1 MIKNFFKLISSEFQ
15 LMLRGSVF
23 SFVLYCL
30 LIISCAIFS
39 LSLKHESM
47 GISAPLSFLYIM
59 IFFISLFK
67 VEKIYSLEF
76 DEAKLHQY
84 ILSPFSLEIIVF
96 VKNMMIYLNL
106 IIFFFIFSPLI
117 LIILNIDLIYLFKIN
132 ILLALSLLSIVFIA
146 SMTASITISKNNRLS
161 LTSILTLPLFVPIL
175 IFSMAITDLIDF
187 NTGKMYL
194 FFLAYFLLNLA
205 FSPLLTS
212 FALKKLSV

>member
-1 MIKNFFKLISSEFQ
+1 MIKNFFRLIASEFQ
-15 LMLRGSVF
+15 LMLKGSIF

-30 LIISCAIFS
+30 LIISCAIFA
-39 LSLKHESM
+39 LSLKHQSM
-47 GISAPLSFLYIM
+47 GINAPLSFLYIM

-67 VEKIYSLEF
+67 VEKIYGQDF
-76 DEAKLHQY
+76 DEAKIHQY
-84 ILSPFSLEIIVF
+84 LLSPFSLEIIVF
-96 VKNMMIYLNL
+96 VKNMMIYFNL
-106 IIFFFIFSPLI
+106 IIFFIIFSPLI
-117 LIILNIDLIYLFKIN
+117 LIILSIDLTYLLKIN
-132 ILLALSLLSIVFIA
+132 ILLALSLLSIIFIA

-187 NTGKMYL
+187 NTGRMYL
-194 FFLAYFLLNLA
+194 FFVAYFLLNLA

>member
-1 MIKNFFKLISSEFQ
+1 MIRNFIKLISSEFQ
-15 LMLRGSVF
+15 LMLKGSVF
-23 SFVLYCL
+23 SFVLYCM
-30 LIISCAIFS
+30 LIISCAIFA
-39 LSLKHESM
+39 LSLKHHSM
-47 GISAPLSFLYIM
+47 GINAPLSFLYIM

-67 VEKIYSLEF
+67 VEKIYSQDF

-84 ILSPFSLEIIVF
+84 LLSPFSLEIIVF
-96 VKNMMIYLNL
+96 IKNMMIYFNL

-117 LIILNIDLIYLFKIN
+117 LIILNIDLTYLLKIN
-132 ILLALSLLSIVFIA
+132 ILLALSLLSIIFIA
-146 SMTASITISKNNRLS
+146 SMTASITISKSNRLS

-187 NTGKMYL
+187 NTLRMYL
-194 FFLAYFLLNLA
+194 FFVAYFLLNLA

>member
-15 LMLRGSVF
+15 LMLKGSVF

-30 LIISCAIFS
+30 LIISCAIFA
-39 LSLKHESM
+39 LSLKHQSM
-47 GISAPLSFLYIM
+47 GINAPLSFLYIM

-67 VEKIYSLEF
+67 VEKIYSQDF

-84 ILSPFSLEIIVF
+84 LLSPFSLEIIVF
-96 VKNMMIYLNL
+96 IKNMMIYFNL
-106 IIFFFIFSPLI
+106 IIFFVIFSPLI
-117 LIILNIDLIYLFKIN
+117 LIILNIDLTYLLEIN
-132 ILLALSLLSIVFIA
+132 ILLALSLLSIIFIA
-146 SMTASITISKNNRLS
+146 SMTASITISKSNKLS

-175 IFSMAITDLIDF
+175 IFSMAITDLIDL
-187 NTGKMYL
+187 NTSKMYL
-194 FFLAYFLLNLA
+194 FFVAYFLLNLA

>member
-30 LIISCAIFS
+30 LIISCAIFA
-39 LSLKHESM
+39 LSLKHQSM
-47 GISAPLSFLYIM
+47 GINTPLSFLYIM

-67 VEKIYSLEF
+67 VEKIYGQDF
-76 DEAKLHQY
+76 NEAKIHQY
-84 ILSPFSLEIIVF
+84 LLSPFSLEIIVF
-96 VKNMMIYLNL
+96 VKNMMIYFNL
-106 IIFFFIFSPLI
+106 IIFFIIFSPLI
-117 LIILNIDLIYLFKIN
+117 LIILNIDLTYLLKIN
-132 ILLALSLLSIVFIA
+132 ILLALSLLSIIFIA
-146 SMTASITISKNNRLS
+146 SMTASITISKSNKLS

-194 FFLAYFLLNLA
+194 FFIAYFLLNLA

>member
-1 MIKNFFKLISSEFQ
+1 MIENLFKLISNEFQ
-15 LMLRGSVF
+15 LMIKGSVF

-30 LIISCAIFS
+30 LIISCAIFA
-39 LSLKHESM
+39 LSLKHHSM
-47 GISAPLSFLYIM
+47 GINAPLSFLYIM

-67 VEKIYSLEF
+67 VEKIYSQDF

-84 ILSPFSLEIIVF
+84 LLSPFSLEIIVF
-96 VKNMMIYLNL
+96 IKNMMIYFNL

-117 LIILNIDLIYLFKIN
+117 LIILNIDLTYLLKIN
-132 ILLALSLLSIVFIA
+132 ILLALSLLSIIFIA
-146 SMTASITISKNNRLS
+146 SMTASITISKSNKLS

-187 NTGKMYL
+187 NTGRMYL
-194 FFLAYFLLNLA
+194 FFVAYFLLNLA

>member
-1 MIKNFFKLISSEFQ
+1 MIKNFFKLILSEFQ
-15 LMLRGSVF
+15 LMLKGSVF

-39 LSLKHESM
+39 LSLKHQSM
-47 GISAPLSFLYIM
+47 GINAPLSFLYIM

-67 VEKIYSLEF
+67 VEKIYGQDF
-76 DEAKLHQY
+76 NEAKIHQY
-84 ILSPFSLEIIVF
+84 LLSPFSLEIIVF
-96 VKNMMIYLNL
+96 VKNMMIYFNL
-106 IIFFFIFSPLI
+106 IIFFIIFSPLI
-117 LIILNIDLIYLFKIN
+117 LIILNIDLAYLLKIN
-132 ILLALSLLSIVFIA
+132 ILLALSLLSIIFIS
-146 SMTASITISKNNRLS
+146 SMTASITISKSNKLS

-187 NTGKMYL
+187 NTGRMYL
-194 FFLAYFLLNLA
+194 FFVAYFLLNLA

>member
-1 MIKNFFKLISSEFQ
+1 MIKNFFKLILSEFQ
-15 LMLRGSVF
+15 LMLKGSVF

-30 LIISCAIFS
+30 LIISCAIFA
-39 LSLKHESM
+39 LSLKHQSM
-47 GISAPLSFLYIM
+47 GINAPLSFLYIM

-67 VEKIYSLEF
+67 VEKIYGQDF
-76 DEAKLHQY
+76 DEAKIHQY
-84 ILSPFSLEIIVF
+84 LLSPFSLEIIVF
-96 VKNMMIYLNL
+96 VKNMMIYFNL
-106 IIFFFIFSPLI
+106 IIFFIIFSPLI
-117 LIILNIDLIYLFKIN
+117 LIILSIDLTYLLKIN
-132 ILLALSLLSIVFIA
+132 ILLALSLLSIIFIA

-187 NTGKMYL
+187 NTGRMYL
-194 FFLAYFLLNLA
+194 FFVAYFLLNLA

>member
-15 LMLRGSVF
+15 LMLKGSVF

-30 LIISCAIFS
+30 LIISCAIFA
-39 LSLKHESM
+39 LSLKHHSM
-47 GISAPLSFLYIM
+47 GINAPLSFLYIM

-67 VEKIYSLEF
+67 VEKIYSQDF

-84 ILSPFSLEIIVF
+84 LLSPFSLEIIVF
-96 VKNMMIYLNL
+96 IKNMMIYFNL

-117 LIILNIDLIYLFKIN
+117 LIILNIDLTYLLKIN
-132 ILLALSLLSIVFIA
+132 ILLALSLLSIIFIA

-187 NTGKMYL
+187 NTSKMYL
-194 FFLAYFLLNLA
+194 FFVAYFLLNLA

-212 FALKKLSV
+212 LALKKLSV

>member
-15 LMLRGSVF
+15 LMLKGSVF

-30 LIISCAIFS
+30 LIISCAIFA
-39 LSLKHESM
+39 LSLKHHSM
-47 GISAPLSFLYIM
+47 GINAPLSFLYIM

-67 VEKIYSLEF
+67 VEKIYGQDF
-76 DEAKLHQY
+76 NEAKLHQY
-84 ILSPFSLEIIVF
+84 LLSPFSLEIIVF
-96 VKNMMIYLNL
+96 IKNMMIYFNL

-117 LIILNIDLIYLFKIN
+117 LIILNIDLTYLLKIN
-132 ILLALSLLSIVFIA
+132 ILLALSLLSIIFIA

-212 FALKKLSV
+212 FALKKLSA

>member
-1 MIKNFFKLISSEFQ
+1 MIKNFFKLILSEFQ
-15 LMLRGSVF
+15 LMLKGSVF

-30 LIISCAIFS
+30 LIISCAIFA
-39 LSLKHESM
+39 LSLKHQSI
-47 GISAPLSFLYIM
+47 GINAPLSFLYIM

-67 VEKIYSLEF
+67 VEKIYGQDF

-84 ILSPFSLEIIVF
+84 LLSPFSLEIIVF

-117 LIILNIDLIYLFKIN
+117 LIILNIDLTYLLKIN
-132 ILLALSLLSIVFIA
+132 ILLALSLLSIIFIA
-146 SMTASITISKNNRLS
+146 SMTASITISKSNKLS

-175 IFSMAITDLIDF
+175 IFSMAITDLIDL
-187 NTGKMYL
+187 NTSKMYL
-194 FFLAYFLLNLA
+194 FFVAYFLLNLA

>member
-15 LMLRGSVF
+15 LMFKESVF

-30 LIISCAIFS
+30 LIISCSIFS
-39 LSLKHESM
+39 LSLKNESI
-47 GISAPLSFLYIM
+47 GINVPLSFLYVM

-67 VEKIYSLEF
+67 VEKIYSLDF

-96 VKNMMIYLNL
+96 VKNMMIYFNL

-117 LIILNIDLIYLFKIN
+117 LIILNIDLTYLLKIN
-132 ILLALSLLSIVFIA
+132 ILLSLSLLSIVFIA

-194 FFLAYFLLNLA
+194 FFVAYFLLNLA

>member
-15 LMLRGSVF
+15 LMLKGSVF

-30 LIISCAIFS
+30 LIISCAIFA
-39 LSLKHESM
+39 LSLKHHSM
-47 GISAPLSFLYIM
+47 GINAPLSFLYIM

-67 VEKIYSLEF
+67 VEKIYSQDF

-84 ILSPFSLEIIVF
+84 LLSPFSLEIIVF
-96 VKNMMIYLNL
+96 VKNMMIYFNL

-117 LIILNIDLIYLFKIN
+117 LIILNIDLTYLLKIN
-132 ILLALSLLSIVFIA
+132 ILLALSLLSIIFIA

-187 NTGKMYL
+187 NTLRMYL
-194 FFLAYFLLNLA
+194 FFVAYFLLNLA

>member
-1 MIKNFFKLISSEFQ
+1 MIKNFFRLIASEFQ
-15 LMLRGSVF
+15 LMLKGSIF

-30 LIISCAIFS
+30 LIISCAIFA
-39 LSLKHESM
+39 LSLKHHSM
-47 GISAPLSFLYIM
+47 GINAPLSFLYIM

-67 VEKIYSLEF
+67 VEKIYSQDF

-84 ILSPFSLEIIVF
+84 LLSPFSLEIIVF
-96 VKNMMIYLNL
+96 IKNMMIYFNL

-117 LIILNIDLIYLFKIN
+117 LIILNIDLTYLLKIN
-132 ILLALSLLSIVFIA
+132 ILLALSLLSIIFIA
-146 SMTASITISKNNRLS
+146 SMTASITISKSNKLS

-187 NTGKMYL
+187 NTGRMYL
-194 FFLAYFLLNLA
+194 FFVAYFLLNLA

>member
-1 MIKNFFKLISSEFQ
+1 MIKNFFKLISNEFQ
-15 LMLRGSVF
+15 LMLKGSVF
-23 SFVLYCL
+23 SFVIYCL
-30 LIISCAIFS
+30 LIISCSIFS
-39 LSLKHESM
+39 LSLKNESI
-47 GISAPLSFLYIM
+47 GINVPLSFLYVM

-67 VEKIYSLEF
+67 VEKIYSLDF

-96 VKNMMIYLNL
+96 VKNMMIYFNL
-106 IIFFFIFSPLI
+106 IIFFFIFSPII
-117 LIILNIDLIYLFKIN
+117 LIILNIDLSYLLKIN
-132 ILLALSLLSIVFIA
+132 ILLSLSLLSIVFIA

-175 IFSMAITDLIDF
+175 IFSMAITNLIDF

-194 FFLAYFLLNLA
+194 FFVAYFLLNLA

>member
-1 MIKNFFKLISSEFQ
+1 MIKNFFKLILSEFQ
-15 LMLRGSVF
+15 LMLKGSVF

-30 LIISCAIFS
+30 LIISCAIFA
-39 LSLKHESM
+39 LSLKHQSM
-47 GISAPLSFLYIM
+47 GINAPLSFLYIM

-67 VEKIYSLEF
+67 VEKIYGQDF
-76 DEAKLHQY
+76 NEAKIHQY
-84 ILSPFSLEIIVF
+84 LLSPFSLEIIVF
-96 VKNMMIYLNL
+96 VKNMMIYFNL
-106 IIFFFIFSPLI
+106 IIFFIIFSPLI
-117 LIILNIDLIYLFKIN
+117 LIILNIDLTYLLKIN
-132 ILLALSLLSIVFIA
+132 ILLALSLLSIIFIS
-146 SMTASITISKNNRLS
+146 SMTASITISKSNKLS

-194 FFLAYFLLNLA
+194 FFVAYFLLNLA

>member
-1 MIKNFFKLISSEFQ
+1 MIKNFFKLILSEFQ
-15 LMLRGSVF
+15 LMLKGSVF

-30 LIISCAIFS
+30 LIISCSIFS
-39 LSLKHESM
+39 LSLKNESM
-47 GISAPLSFLYIM
+47 GINAPLSFLYIM

-67 VEKIYSLEF
+67 VEKIYSLDF

-96 VKNMMIYLNL
+96 VKNMMIYFNL
-106 IIFFFIFSPLI
+106 IIFFFIFSPII
-117 LIILNIDLIYLFKIN
+117 LIILDIDFSYLLKIN
-132 ILLALSLLSIVFIA
+132 ILLSLSLLSIVFIA

-175 IFSMAITDLIDF
+175 IFSMAITNLIDF

-194 FFLAYFLLNLA
+194 FFVAYFLLNLA

>member
-1 MIKNFFKLISSEFQ
+1 
-15 LMLRGSVF
+15 MLKGSVF

-30 LIISCAIFS
+30 LIISCAIFA
-39 LSLKHESM
+39 LSLKNQSI
-47 GISAPLSFLYIM
+47 GINAPLSFLYIM

-67 VEKIYSLEF
+67 VEKIYSQEF
-76 DEAKLHQY
+76 DEAKIHQY
-84 ILSPFSLEIIVF
+84 LLSPFSLEMIVF
-96 VKNMMIYLNL
+96 VKNMMIYFNL

-117 LIILNIDLIYLFKIN
+117 LIILNIDLTYFLKIN
-132 ILLALSLLSIVFIA
+132 FLLALSLLSIIFIA
-146 SMTASITISKNNRLS
+146 SITASITISKNNRLS

-187 NTGKMYL
+187 NTGRMYL
-194 FFLAYFLLNLA
+194 FFVAYFLLNLA

>member
-1 MIKNFFKLISSEFQ
+1 MINNFFKLISSEFQ
-15 LMLRGSVF
+15 LMLKGSVF

-30 LIISCAIFS
+30 LIISCAIFA
-39 LSLKHESM
+39 LSLKHHSM
-47 GISAPLSFLYIM
+47 GINAPLSFLYIM

-67 VEKIYSLEF
+67 VEKIYSQDF

-84 ILSPFSLEIIVF
+84 LLSPFSLEIIVF
-96 VKNMMIYLNL
+96 IKNMMIYFNL

-117 LIILNIDLIYLFKIN
+117 LIILNIDLTYLLKIN
-132 ILLALSLLSIVFIA
+132 ILLALSLLSIIFIA

-187 NTGKMYL
+187 NTLRMYL
-194 FFLAYFLLNLA
+194 FFVAYFLLNLA

>member
-15 LMLRGSVF
+15 LMLKGSIF

-30 LIISCAIFS
+30 LIISCAIFA
-39 LSLKHESM
+39 LSLKHQEM
-47 GISAPLSFLYIM
+47 GINAPLSFLYIM

-67 VEKIYSLEF
+67 VEKIYIQDF

-84 ILSPFSLEIIVF
+84 LLSPFSLEIIVF

-117 LIILNIDLIYLFKIN
+117 LIILNIDLTYLLKIN
-132 ILLALSLLSIVFIA
+132 ILLALSLLSIIFIA

-187 NTGKMYL
+187 NTGRMYL
-194 FFLAYFLLNLA
+194 FFVAYFLLNLA

>member
-1 MIKNFFKLISSEFQ
+1 MIKNFLKLILSEFR
-15 LMLRGSVF
+15 LMLKGSVF

-30 LIISCAIFS
+30 LIISCAIFA
-39 LSLKHESM
+39 LSLKHQSM
-47 GISAPLSFLYIM
+47 GINAPLSFLYIM

-67 VEKIYSLEF
+67 VEKIYGQDF
-76 DEAKLHQY
+76 DEAKIHQY
-84 ILSPFSLEIIVF
+84 LLSPFSLEIIVF
-96 VKNMMIYLNL
+96 VKNMMIYFNL
-106 IIFFFIFSPLI
+106 IIFFIIFSPLI
-117 LIILNIDLIYLFKIN
+117 LIILSIDLNYLLKIN
-132 ILLALSLLSIVFIA
+132 VLLALSLLSIIFIA

-187 NTGKMYL
+187 NTGRMYL
-194 FFLAYFLLNLA
+194 FFVAYFLLNLA

>member
-1 MIKNFFKLISSEFQ
+1 MIKNFFKLILSEFQ
-15 LMLRGSVF
+15 LMLKGSVF

-30 LIISCAIFS
+30 LIISCAIFA
-39 LSLKHESM
+39 LSLKHQSM
-47 GISAPLSFLYIM
+47 GINAPLSFLYIM

-67 VEKIYSLEF
+67 VEKIYGRDF
-76 DEAKLHQY
+76 DEAKIHQY
-84 ILSPFSLEIIVF
+84 LLSPFSLEIIVF
-96 VKNMMIYLNL
+96 VKNMMIYFNL
-106 IIFFFIFSPLI
+106 IIFFIIFSPLI
-117 LIILNIDLIYLFKIN
+117 LIILSIDLTYLFKIN
-132 ILLALSLLSIVFIA
+132 VLLALSLLSIIFIA

-161 LTSILTLPLFVPIL
+161 LTSILTLPLFVHIL

-194 FFLAYFLLNLA
+194 FFVAYFLLNLA

>member
-1 MIKNFFKLISSEFQ
+1 MIRNFFKLILSEFQ
-15 LMLRGSVF
+15 LMLKGSVF

-30 LIISCAIFS
+30 LIISCSIFS
-39 LSLKHESM
+39 LSLKNESM
-47 GISAPLSFLYIM
+47 GINAPLSFLYIM

-67 VEKIYSLEF
+67 VEKIYSLDF

-96 VKNMMIYLNL
+96 VKNMMIYFNL
-106 IIFFFIFSPLI
+106 IIFFFIFSPII
-117 LIILNIDLIYLFKIN
+117 LIILDIDLSYLLKIN
-132 ILLALSLLSIVFIA
+132 ILLSLSLLSIVFIA

-175 IFSMAITDLIDF
+175 IFSMAITNLIDF

-194 FFLAYFLLNLA
+194 FFVAYFLLNLA

>member
-1 MIKNFFKLISSEFQ
+1 MIKNFFKLISSEFL
-15 LMLRGSVF
+15 LMLKGSVF
-23 SFVLYCL
+23 SFILYCL
-30 LIISCAIFS
+30 LIISCAIFA
-39 LSLKHESM
+39 LSLKHQSM
-47 GISAPLSFLYIM
+47 GINTPLSFLYVM

-67 VEKIYSLEF
+67 VEKIYGQDF

-84 ILSPFSLEIIVF
+84 LLSPFSLEIIVF
-96 VKNMMIYLNL
+96 IKNMMIYFNL

-117 LIILNIDLIYLFKIN
+117 LIILNIDLTYLLKIN
-132 ILLALSLLSIVFIA
+132 ILLALSLLSIIFIA

-187 NTGKMYL
+187 NTGRMYL
-194 FFLAYFLLNLA
+194 FFVAYFLLNLA

>member
-15 LMLRGSVF
+15 LMLKGSVF

-30 LIISCAIFS
+30 LIISCAIFA
-39 LSLKHESM
+39 LSLKHHSM
-47 GISAPLSFLYIM
+47 GVNAPLSFLYIM
-59 IFFISLFK
+59 IFFISLFI
-67 VEKIYSLEF
+67 VEKIYSQDF

-84 ILSPFSLEIIVF
+84 LLSPFSLEIIVF
-96 VKNMMIYLNL
+96 IKNMMIYFNL

-117 LIILNIDLIYLFKIN
+117 LIILNIDLTYLLKIN
-132 ILLALSLLSIVFIA
+132 ILLALSLLSIIFIA
-146 SMTASITISKNNRLS
+146 SITASITISKNNRLS

-175 IFSMAITDLIDF
+175 IFSMAITDLIDL
-187 NTGKMYL
+187 NTGRMYL
-194 FFLAYFLLNLA
+194 FFVAYFLLNLA

>member
-15 LMLRGSVF
+15 LMLKGSVF

-30 LIISCAIFS
+30 LIISCAIFA
-39 LSLKHESM
+39 LSLKHHSM
-47 GISAPLSFLYIM
+47 GINAPLSFLYIM

-67 VEKIYSLEF
+67 VEKIYSQDF

-84 ILSPFSLEIIVF
+84 LLSPFSLEIIVF
-96 VKNMMIYLNL
+96 IKNMMIYFNL
-106 IIFFFIFSPLI
+106 IILFFIFSPLI
-117 LIILNIDLIYLFKIN
+117 LIILNIDLTYLLKIN
-132 ILLALSLLSIVFIA
+132 ILLALSLLSIIFIA

-187 NTGKMYL
+187 NTFRMYL
-194 FFLAYFLLNLA
+194 FFVAYFLLNLA

>member
-15 LMLRGSVF
+15 LMLKGSIF
-23 SFVLYCL
+23 TFVLYCL
-30 LIISCAIFS
+30 LIISCAIFA
-39 LSLKHESM
+39 LSLKHQSL
-47 GISAPLSFLYIM
+47 GINAPLSFLYIM

-67 VEKIYSLEF
+67 VEKIYGQDF
-76 DEAKLHQY
+76 DEAKIHQY
-84 ILSPFSLEIIVF
+84 LLSPFSLEIIVF
-96 VKNMMIYLNL
+96 VKNMMIYFNL
-106 IIFFFIFSPLI
+106 IIFFIIFSPLI
-117 LIILNIDLIYLFKIN
+117 LIILSIDLAYLLKIN
-132 ILLALSLLSIVFIA
+132 VLLALSLLSIIFIA

-194 FFLAYFLLNLA
+194 FFVAYFLLNLA

>member
-1 MIKNFFKLISSEFQ
+1 MINNFLKLISSEFQ
-15 LMLRGSVF
+15 LMLKGSVF

-30 LIISCAIFS
+30 LMISCAIFA
-39 LSLKHESM
+39 LSLKHQSV
-47 GISAPLSFLYIM
+47 GINAPLSFLYIM

-67 VEKIYSLEF
+67 VEKIYGQDF
-76 DEAKLHQY
+76 NEAKIHQY
-84 ILSPFSLEIIVF
+84 LLSPFSLEIIVF
-96 VKNMMIYLNL
+96 VKNMMIYFNL
-106 IIFFFIFSPLI
+106 IIFFIIFSPLI
-117 LIILNIDLIYLFKIN
+117 LIILNIDLTYLLKIN
-132 ILLALSLLSIVFIA
+132 ILLALSLLSIIFIA

-194 FFLAYFLLNLA
+194 FFVAYFLLNLA

>member
-1 MIKNFFKLISSEFQ
+1 MIRNFFKLILSEFQ
-15 LMLRGSVF
+15 LMLKGSVF

-30 LIISCAIFS
+30 LIISCSIFS
-39 LSLKHESM
+39 LSLKNESM
-47 GISAPLSFLYIM
+47 GINAPLSFLYVM

-67 VEKIYSLEF
+67 VEKIYSLDF

-96 VKNMMIYLNL
+96 VKNMMIYFNL
-106 IIFFFIFSPLI
+106 IIFFFIFSPII
-117 LIILNIDLIYLFKIN
+117 LIILDIDLSYLLKIN
-132 ILLALSLLSIVFIA
+132 ILLSLSLLSIVFIA

-175 IFSMAITDLIDF
+175 IFSMAITNLIDF

-194 FFLAYFLLNLA
+194 FFVAYFLLNLA

>member
-1 MIKNFFKLISSEFQ
+1 MIKNFFKLISTEFQ
-15 LMLRGSVF
+15 LMLKGSVF

-30 LIISCAIFS
+30 LIISCAIFA
-39 LSLKHESM
+39 LSLKHQSM
-47 GISAPLSFLYIM
+47 GINAPLSFLYIM

-67 VEKIYSLEF
+67 VEKIYSQDF
-76 DEAKLHQY
+76 NEAKLHQY
-84 ILSPFSLEIIVF
+84 LLSPFSLEIIVF
-96 VKNMMIYLNL
+96 IKNMMIYLNL
-106 IIFFFIFSPLI
+106 IVFFFIFSPLI
-117 LIILNIDLIYLFKIN
+117 LIILNIDLTYFFQIN
-132 ILLALSLLSIVFIA
+132 ILLALSLLSIIFIA

-187 NTGKMYL
+187 NTSKMYL
-194 FFLAYFLLNLA
+194 FFVAYFLLNLA